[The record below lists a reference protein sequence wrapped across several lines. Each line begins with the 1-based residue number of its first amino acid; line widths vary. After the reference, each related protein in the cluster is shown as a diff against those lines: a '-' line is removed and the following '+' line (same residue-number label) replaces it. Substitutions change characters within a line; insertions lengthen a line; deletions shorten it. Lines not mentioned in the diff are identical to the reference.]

1 MKVLITGGGGF
12 IGSHLADRLVADGD
26 EVVALDNFATSR
38 RDNLSERDGLTVV
51 DGDIGDREELGR
63 VFADFGP
70 EVVAHAAASYKD
82 PDAWSEDARTN
93 SLGGANVVEASR
105 NADVKRILYFQT
117 ALCYGTQPLEQPITL
132 EHPIRPDS
140 SYAISKTTAEQ
151 YIALSG
157 IPWVSLR
164 LANIYGPR
172 NLSGPPPTFYQR
184 LTEGKPVFVMDSR
197 RDFIYVDDLIEVV
210 VAALNGTGEGAYHV
224 STGSDYSIKEMFEA
238 VTEAMGHEMEEEVEV
253 RPRPPEDAPSILLD
267 PSRTRQDFGWEAKVP
282 LSDGIARAVEWYREN
297 GVGETYTHLKPEEL
311 KAQSAE
317 G

>member
-12 IGSHLADRLVADGD
+12 IGSHLADRLLADGNQ
-26 EVVALDNFATSR
+26 VLAIDNFATGR
-38 RDNLSERDGLTVV
+38 RENLADRDGLTIV
-51 DGDIGDREELGR
+51 DGDIADREALGR
-63 VFADFGP
+63 VFDEFGP
-70 EVVAHAAASYKD
+70 DVVAHAAAAYKD

-93 SLGGANVVEASR
+93 SLGGANVVEACRASE
-105 NADVKRILYFQT
+105 VERIVYFQT

-157 IPWVSLR
+157 ISWVSLR

-197 RDFIYVDDLIEVV
+197 RDFIYVDDLLEVV
-210 VAALNGTGEGAYHV
+210 LAAVNGTGEGAYHV
-224 STGSDYSIKEMFEA
+224 STGSDFSIKEMFDA
-238 VTEAMGHEMEEEVEV
+238 VTDAMGHEMEEEVEV

-267 PSRTRQDFGWEAKVP
+267 PSRTERDFGWKAKVP
-282 LSDGIARAVEWYREN
+282 LSDGIAKAIEWYREH

-311 KAQSAE
+311 KATSK
-317 G
+317 